1 MSPGPHRPSIG
12 QPSIGHASASFD
24 PQRGW
29 GTVVG
34 ADGTEYGFHATAIAD
49 GTRRIDPGT
58 AVAFA
63 VRPGHRGLYEA
74 SGLTRV

>member
-12 QPSIGHASASFD
+12 QPSIGRVASFD

-29 GTVVG
+29 GTVLG